1 MLTGKQNWGLDVAVG
16 IELELGGV
24 ALARGSLN
32 EGIVCAPL

>member
-1 MLTGKQNWGLDVAVG
+1 MADGKTKRGIVAVG

-32 EGIVCAPL
+32 EGKVCAPL